1 MAALTPV
8 KHAIHHRPEY
18 RRIERPWP
26 LDPTDDMPVPMPADD
41 TLLPLVYS
49 CSGCSSAAQL
59 ANALALRLDRA
70 GIAEMSCIAG
80 IGGNVPALLRRAR
93 DAAAAGRPIV
103 AIDGCALA
111 CARACLAER
120 ALAPTLHLQLAEQGV
135 RKTYR
140 ADFDPLQADEL
151 FDALARKLGALPA
164 AVGG

>member
-1 MAALTPV
+1 
-8 KHAIHHRPEY
+8 
-18 RRIERPWP
+18 
-26 LDPTDDMPVPMPADD
+26 MPPDD
-41 TLLPLVYS
+41 TALPPCLPLVYS

-80 IGGNVPALLRRAR
+80 VGGNVTALVRRAR
-93 DAAAAGRPIV
+93 EAAAGGRPIV

-120 ALAPTLHLQLAEQGV
+120 GLTPTLHLQLAEQGV

-140 ADFDPLQADEL
+140 ADFDAAQADEV
-151 FDALARKLGALPA
+151 FDALVHELGALQA
-164 AVGG
+164 SAGGVRS